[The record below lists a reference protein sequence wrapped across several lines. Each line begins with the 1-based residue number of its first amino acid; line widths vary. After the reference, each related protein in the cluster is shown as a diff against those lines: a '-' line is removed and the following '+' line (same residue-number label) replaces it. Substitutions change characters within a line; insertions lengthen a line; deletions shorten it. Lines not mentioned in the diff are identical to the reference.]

1 MLVTDLKS
9 LHSTYAEL
17 FNNGDA
23 CGLASL
29 YGGDAVFVPQPGV
42 ELRGA
47 EAIRAAIQGFLGTGF
62 KMTMTTVFV
71 LDSGDL
77 ALLSGEWKLT
87 DNGQTA
93 MSGKSSEVVRRGSD
107 GGWRYVIDNPF
118 SA

>member
-1 MLVTDLKS
+1 MLVTDLNS
-9 LHSTYAEL
+9 LHSTFAGL

-23 CGLASL
+23 DGLASL
-29 YGGDAVFVPQPGV
+29 YEPGAVFVPQPGTV
-42 ELRGA
+42 LRGA
-47 EAIRAAIQGFLGTGF
+47 EAIRASIQGFLGTGF

-71 LDSGDL
+71 LDNGDM

-87 DNGQTA
+87 NNGQTA